1 MENPHIV
8 KKFDKNLQKIK
19 SVILEMGS
27 MVSRQVEDATGVLFA
42 YDPKEVARIEELD
55 LTINGY
61 HKDIHSRAE
70 ILIARRQPVA
80 FDLRATLAP
89 IEVARELERIGD
101 YAKTIAGFASVLAQT
116 APDAEHI
123 VLINQMSDAVQVM
136 LDDVLRAYMAGDID
150 LAAQVRSQDLQIDTL
165 NETIRKNAT
174 EMAGV
179 SADDAQACIAIILV
193 AQKLERVGDHITNIS
208 RYIHQVYTGDDLKRF
223 K

>member
-19 SVILEMGS
+19 SVILEMG
-27 MVSRQVEDATGVLFA
+27 VLVIRQLEDATDVLFA
-42 YDPKEVARIEELD
+42 HDQKEVARIEELD

-101 YAKTIAGFASVLAQT
+101 YAKTIAGFANVFAKT
-116 APDAEHI
+116 APNAEHI
-123 VLINQMSDAVQVM
+123 VQINQMSAAARVM
-136 LDDVLRAYMAGDID
+136 LDEVLRAYMAGDID
-150 LAAQVRSQDLQIDTL
+150 LAAQVRAQDLQIDTL

-174 EMAGV
+174 EMAGNSV
-179 SADDAQACIAIILV
+179 DDAKACIAIILV
-193 AQKLERVGDHITNIS
+193 AQKLERVGDHIANIS
-208 RYIHQVYTGDDLKRF
+208 RYINQVYTGDDLKRF